1 MTLSTHASSEG
12 IDHAISFAVRSHTK
26 LKCADTTKDQ
36 RFVSV
41 NGAVASRAAAPTEP
55 VPA

>member
-26 LKCADTTKDQ
+26 LKCADKTKDQ

-41 NGAVASRAAAPTEP
+41 SRAVASRAAVPTEP